1 MKVYLV
7 RHAIAENHPTIPDPP
22 RIGGTKS
29 KAKVLGSYGDT
40 ERALTE
46 EGKTK
51 MARGAQ
57 GLRKLKLGL
66 DLVLSSPLRRA
77 RETAEIV
84 AKELGGLKV
93 EIAEVLAPGGEPSAV
108 VDLLRRH
115 HNLHAVALVG
125 HEPDL
130 GQLTSFF
137 LTGSTDACDISF
149 KKGGVACLDGD
160 FDEDAPSCSLLWLMP
175 PKLLRSL

>member
-22 RIGGTKS
+22 RIGAT
-29 KAKVLGSYGDT
+29 KAKAKILGSYGDP

-51 MARGAQ
+51 MTRGAQ
-57 GLRKLKLGL
+57 GLRKLKVGL

-84 AKELGGLKV
+84 AQELGGLKV
-93 EIAEVLAPGGEPSAV
+93 EIAQALAPGGEPSEV
-108 VDLLRRH
+108 VALLRRH
-115 HNLHAVALVG
+115 HNLHAMAVVG

-130 GQLTSFF
+130 GQLTSFL
-137 LTGSTDACDISF
+137 LTGSTDACHISF

-160 FDEDAPSCSLLWLMP
+160 FDEDSAACSLLWLMP
-175 PKLLRSL
+175 PKMLRSL